1 MKVGLSS
8 TSGQI
13 DHTVL
18 AELVLRRWKEVRPYY
33 TLNGTEGT

>member
-1 MKVGLSS
+1 MRVGLSS

-13 DHTVL
+13 DHAGL